1 MLRVNEDKVIN
12 NYETMLLD
20 LSKMTR
26 MRIENGRY
34 YSVNNKGHLSGIL
47 LITGIVR
54 VTSCLP

>member
-26 MRIENGRY
+26 MKIENGRY
-34 YSVNNKGHLSGIL
+34 YSAENKGHFRGIL
-47 LITGIVR
+47 LMTGIVR
-54 VTSCLP
+54 LTLCLP